1 MPSFKTTRQV
11 PYTPEQ
17 MFDLVADVESYPEF
31 LPLCTGMRVLRRTT
45 TEEGNEVIVAEMS
58 VGYKAI
64 RERFTSRAS
73 LDRPNLQILVG
84 YINGPFRHLE
94 NRWLF
99 SPDGTGGTIIS
110 FFISYEFKSRALALL
125 VGAVF
130 ERAFRKFTD
139 AFEAR
144 AAATYG
150 RGARLAPGDAI

>member
-17 MFDLVADVESYPEF
+17 MFDLVADVERYPEV
-31 LPLCTGMRVLRRTT
+31 LPLCTGMRLLRRTAAGDGT
-45 TEEGNEVIVAEMS
+45 EVIVAEMS

-64 RERFTSRAS
+64 RERFTSRAV
-73 LDRPNLQILVG
+73 LDRANLQILVG

-99 SPDGTGGTIIS
+99 SPDGSGGSIIS
-110 FFISYEFKSRALALL
+110 FFISYEFRSRTLALL

-144 AAATYG
+144 AAAVYG
-150 RGARLAPGDAI
+150 RRAKLAPGEAL